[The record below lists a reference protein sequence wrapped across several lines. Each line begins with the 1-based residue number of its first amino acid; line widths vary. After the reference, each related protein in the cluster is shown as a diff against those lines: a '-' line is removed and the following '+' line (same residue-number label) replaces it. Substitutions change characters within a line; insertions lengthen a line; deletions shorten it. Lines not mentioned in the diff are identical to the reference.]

1 MERFFSKI
9 LRKSKVTAFIELGRP
24 WNAVIV
30 AVFAIIGCL
39 LAGLQVFWIFL
50 IAAIVSFLIYVA
62 GVSLNDVCD
71 IEVDFI
77 NMPYRPLE
85 RFQLT
90 VKEALYFIFFSYLIA
105 LLISFFVSIIYFL
118 TALLM
123 IFVTYVYS
131 APPFSLNK
139 RGVIGNFIL
148 AFGSVFTTAYSG
160 YVLAT
165 GSLNVP
171 IQILFP
177 LISLTLFFAFF
188 TIIKD
193 FKDAYGDSIR
203 RKRTLVVKWGAKKT
217 SLVNILGTL
226 IFFPL
231 TIFIFY
237 SLFQN
242 ILFAILSFALL
253 VLLLFFEIKIFNKPS
268 QDIGEKYWG
277 LSRIVMLL
285 FTILLISS
293 FYI

>member
-9 LRKSKVTAFIELGRP
+9 LKRSKVTAFIELGRP
-24 WNAVIV
+24 WNALIV
-30 AVFAIIGCL
+30 AIFAIIGCL
-39 LAGLQVFWIFL
+39 LAESQVFWIFL

-71 IEVDFI
+71 MDVDFI

-105 LLISFFVSIIYFL
+105 ILISLFVSITYFL

-165 GSLNVP
+165 GSLNITV
-171 IQILFP
+171 QILFP

-203 RKRTLVVKWGAKKT
+203 RKKTLVVKWGAKKT
-217 SLVNILGTL
+217 SLVNILGTS

-285 FTILLISS
+285 FTILLVSS

>member
-9 LRKSKVTAFIELGRP
+9 LKRSKVTAFIELGRP
-24 WNAVIV
+24 WNAIIV
-30 AVFAIIGCL
+30 AIFAIIGCL
-39 LAGLQVFWIFL
+39 LAGSQVFWIFL
-50 IAAIVSFLIYVA
+50 IAAIVSFLIYIA

-71 IEVDFI
+71 MDVDFI

-105 LLISFFVSIIYFL
+105 IVISLFVSILYFL

-139 RGVIGNFIL
+139 KGIIGNFIL

-165 GSLNVP
+165 GSLNIS
-171 IQILFP
+171 IQVLIP
-177 LISLTLFFAFF
+177 LTSLTFFFAFF

-193 FKDAYGDSIR
+193 FKDAFGDSMR
-203 RKRTLVVKWGAKKT
+203 RKRTLVVKWGTRKT
-217 SLVNILGTL
+217 SLINIVGTL
-226 IFFPL
+226 IFFPI
-231 TIFIFY
+231 TIFMFY

-242 ILFAILSFALL
+242 ILFAILSSVLFI
-253 VLLLFFEIKIFNKPS
+253 LLLFFEIKIFNKPS

-285 FTILLISS
+285 FTILLVSS